1 MSNTSYL
8 IPDTLYPYFQSIS
21 LREPPLLK
29 ELREVTANEPRG
41 QMQMPPEQGQFLQLL
56 VKLIGA
62 KRYLEIGVFTGYST
76 LAVALALPADGTIVA
91 CDVSVEWTNIA
102 RGFWQRAGVADK
114 IDLRLAPGL
123 ETLERLLAQGR
134 RGTFDLV
141 LIDADKSNYWSYYE
155 HAYEL
160 TRGGGLIAIDNT
172 LWYGKPIDASD
183 QSADTVAIREFNQK
197 LYRDERVLISLLPI
211 GDGLTLALKN

>member
-56 VKLIGA
+56 VKVIGA